1 MPTTVAA
8 SLPLAFD
15 PASLFLLLVV
25 LVVVGGAFVAFSMLG
40 GTLRHERM
48 EAGSEKE
55 FVEGS
60 DGRRR
65 RMRPTHTE
73 VHDPAHAEP
82 VQRERIRPREPRQ
95 GPGDH

>member
-1 MPTTVAA
+1 MDAA

-15 PASLFLLLVV
+15 PASLFLLSVVALVI
-25 LVVVGGAFVAFSMLG
+25 GGAFLAFSVLG

-48 EAGSEKE
+48 DAGSEQE
-55 FVEGS
+55 SVEGP

-65 RMRPTHTE
+65 RPAHTE

-82 VQRERIRPREPRQ
+82 VQGERIRPREPRQ

>member
-1 MPTTVAA
+1 MDAA

-15 PASLFLLLVV
+15 PASMFLLLLFVAV
-25 LVVVGGAFVAFSMLG
+25 IGGAIVAFTVLG
-40 GTLRHERM
+40 GTLRHGRM
-48 EAGSEKE
+48 ESGSDKE

-60 DGRRR
+60 SGRRGR
-65 RMRPTHTE
+65 RVRPTHTE

-82 VQRERIRPREPRQ
+82 VEGERIRPREPRQ